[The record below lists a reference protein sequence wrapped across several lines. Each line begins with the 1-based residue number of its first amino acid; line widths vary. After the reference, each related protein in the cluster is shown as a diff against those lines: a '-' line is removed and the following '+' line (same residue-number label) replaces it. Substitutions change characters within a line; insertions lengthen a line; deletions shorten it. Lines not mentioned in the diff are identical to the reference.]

1 LLIDEQ
7 FRKCV
12 SYLFIEARHPES
24 GVIEKIP
31 VGTTFFVDVV
41 DGPVKRAYAVTAR
54 HVVDE
59 SEEFGTL
66 FMRLNTETSY
76 IDIEVPQATWLLH
89 ESTDVA
95 VARLRAPA
103 GNYDILTLPH
113 TNLLT
118 DEGVGIAKI
127 GIGDE
132 VFFTG
137 LFSEH
142 PGRERAQPIIRFG
155 NIAMMPHEPIK
166 VTHLRVADRIDAYL
180 VEARSTGG
188 NSGSPAFVIFPAYR
202 SGNSITVTAQLPV
215 NMLGLV
221 HGHHDIKQ
229 DIPLTGDNSGRA
241 RVPLNA
247 GIASVVPSQKIL
259 DLLMSEELVQERLEA
274 RREIEVQGSLLN
286 A

>member
-1 LLIDEQ
+1 MLIDEQ

-12 SYLFIEARHPES
+12 TYLFVEAPHPET
-24 GVIEKIP
+24 GVIEKRP

-41 DGPVKRAYAVTAR
+41 DGPAKRAYAVTAR
-54 HVVDE
+54 HVIDK
-59 SEEFGTL
+59 SEDFGAL
-66 FMRLNTETSY
+66 YMRLNTADSY
-76 IDIEVPQATWLLH
+76 VDIEVPQTSWMLH

-95 VARLRAPA
+95 VLRLQAPV
-103 GNYDILTLPH
+103 GNYDILTIPH

-118 DEGVGIAKI
+118 DEGVGIARI

-142 PGRERAQPIIRFG
+142 PGRERVQPIIRFG

-166 VTHLRVADRIDAYL
+166 VDLRVAREIDAYL

-202 SGNSITVTAQLPV
+202 SGNSVTVEKQLPV

-221 HGHHDIKQ
+221 HGHRDIKQ
-229 DIPLTGDNSGRA
+229 DIDLTGDNSGRA
-241 RVPLNA
+241 QVPLNA

-259 DLLMSEELVQERLEA
+259 DLLMSEELATERLEA
-274 RREIEVQGSLLN
+274 RRAIEIQGSALN